1 MNEKAFYSIVIAIVV
16 IGGIGVGIAYNHQG
30 PTPVSTGAYN
40 LNLVVIPGLYFNHTI
55 TSQPAY
61 FVLVNGTLQ
70 SSANI
75 TIPSHRLIDLT
86 IFDYDSGPGYGTPT
100 VYTNVSGTIGGVVYI
115 LNQTMINATNSGTGS
130 INIVS
135 NSIPV
140 KNISEADIAHTFTVS
155 NLFGTGND
163 LNVPVGTQMVEFAQ
177 FYANVTGNYSWTCNV
192 PCGSGPGS
200 LGGAMVTPG
209 WMMGTFIVS

>member
-30 PTPVSTGAYN
+30 PTPVSTGAYH
-40 LNLVVIPGLYFNHTI
+40 LDLVIIPGLYFNSSV

-61 FVLVNGTLQ
+61 FVLENGTLH

-75 TIPSHRLIDLT
+75 SIPANRLIDLT
-86 IFDYDSGPGYGTPT
+86 IFDYDSGPGYGTPPE
-100 VYTNVSGTIGGVVYI
+100 YTNVSGTIGGVVYV
-115 LNQTMINATNSGTGS
+115 LNKTMINATNSGTGS
-130 INIVS
+130 INILN

-140 KNISEADIAHTFTVS
+140 KNISEANIAHTFTVP
-155 NLFGTGND
+155 NLFGTGKD

-177 FYANVTGNYSWTCNV
+177 FYANVTGNYSWMCNV
-192 PCGSGPGS
+192 PCGSGAGN
-200 LGGAMVTPG
+200 LEGAMATPG
-209 WMMGTFIVS
+209 WMMGTFTVS

>member
-40 LNLVVIPGLYFNHTI
+40 LDLVVIPGLYFNSTV

-61 FVLVNGTLQ
+61 FVLENGTLH

-75 TIPSHRLIDLT
+75 SIPSNRLIDLT
-86 IFDYDSGPGYGTPT
+86 IFDYDSGPGYGTLP
-100 VYTNVSGTIGGVVYI
+100 VYTNVSGTLGGVVYI
-115 LNQTMINATNSGTGS
+115 LNKTMINATNGGTGA
-130 INIVS
+130 IKILN

-140 KNISEADIAHTFTVS
+140 TNISEANISHTFTVP
-155 NLFGTGND
+155 NLFGTGKD

-177 FYANVTGNYSWTCNV
+177 FYANVTGNYSWMCNV

-209 WMMGTFIVS
+209 WMMGTFTVS

>member
-16 IGGIGVGIAYNHQG
+16 VGGIGVGIAYNHQG

-40 LNLVVIPGLYFNHTI
+40 LDLVVIPGLYFNSTV

-61 FVLVNGTLQ
+61 FVLENGTLH

-75 TIPSHRLIDLT
+75 SIPTHRLIDLT
-86 IFDYDSGPGYGTPT
+86 VFDYDSGPGYGTPA
-100 VYTNVSGTIGGVVYI
+100 VYTNVSGTLGGVVYI
-115 LNQTMINATNSGTGS
+115 LNKTMINATNTGTSS
-130 INIVS
+130 ISIVN

-140 KNISEADIAHTFTVS
+140 TNISEANIAHTFTVP
-155 NLFGTGND
+155 NLFGTGKD

-177 FYANVTGNYSWTCNV
+177 FYANVTGNYNWMCNV

-200 LGGAMVTPG
+200 LEGAMVTPG
-209 WMMGTFIVS
+209 WMMGTFTVS

>member
-40 LNLVVIPGLYFNHTI
+40 LDLVVIPGLYFNSTV
-55 TSQPAY
+55 TSQPAF
-61 FVLVNGTLQ
+61 FVLENGTLH

-75 TIPSHRLIDLT
+75 SIPAHRLIDLT
-86 IFDYDSGPGYGTPT
+86 IFDYDSGPGYGTPP
-100 VYTNVSGTIGGVVYI
+100 VYNNVSGTIGGVVYV
-115 LNQTMINATNSGTGS
+115 LNKTMINATNAGTSS
-130 INIVS
+130 INIVN

-140 KNISEADIAHTFTVS
+140 TNISDANIAHTFTVP
-155 NLFGTGND
+155 NLFGTGRD
-163 LNVPVGTQMVEFAQ
+163 LNVPVGTQMVELAQ
-177 FYANVTGNYSWTCNV
+177 FYANVTGNYNWMCKV
-192 PCGSGPGS
+192 PCGSAPSG

-209 WMMGTFIVS
+209 WMLGTFTVS

>member
-30 PTPVSTGAYN
+30 ATPVSTGAYN
-40 LNLVVIPGLYFNHTI
+40 LDLVIIPGLYFNSSV

-61 FVLVNGTLQ
+61 FVLENGTLH

-75 TIPSHRLIDLT
+75 SIPSNRLIDLT
-86 IFDYDSGPGYGTPT
+86 IFDYDSGPGYGTPP
-100 VYTNVSGTIGGVVYI
+100 VYTNVSGTIGGVVYV
-115 LNQTMINATNSGTGS
+115 LNKTMINATNGGTSS
-130 INIVS
+130 IKILN

-140 KNISEADIAHTFTVS
+140 TNISEANIAHTFTVP
-155 NLFGTGND
+155 NLFGTGKD

-177 FYANVTGNYSWTCNV
+177 FYANVTGNYSWMCNV

-200 LGGAMVTPG
+200 LEGAMATPG
-209 WMMGTFIVS
+209 WMMGTFTVS